1 MAKPLNAHPQLSI
14 PDVVRKQLWTL
25 DELKAALVGVP
36 SFVYPRRTG
45 LSKLTWFKG
54 WLSKNQPVCSP
65 GPEILRAPQILRT
78 PQRASYSTGVGST
91 HTVKSWH
98 SARSVHSTKSSYSV
112 NETFFQPFFFCFF
125 LLFLAKKAWNHV
137 FWNMGKM
144 EFPPQTSVVSHTIA
158 FQDFL
163 AKKKSRGRE
172 PSRVSVIIL
181 WYVMV
186 KPWCGVHGEDQMRPR
201 IVFFFA
207 FQKIIALQ
215 GWHRILSVQGR

>member
-1 MAKPLNAHPQLSI
+1 MFLSYSRFQTWVWVCYSGQSSWAMAKPLNALS
-14 PDVVRKQLWTL
+14 PMSFQTAADVEWI
-25 DELKAALVGVP
+25 ESYFSSGVP
-36 SFVYPRRTG
+36 SFVYLRRTG
-45 LSKLTWFKG
+45 LSKLTWFTG
-54 WLSKNQPVCSP
+54 WLSKNQPVCSA
-65 GPEILRAPQILRT
+65 GPEILRTEKFFALHKIFAFGDWNVFRT
-78 PQRASYSTGVGST
+78 VFR
-91 HTVKSWH
+91 
-98 SARSVHSTKSSYSV
+98 
-112 NETFFQPFFFCFF
+112 FF
-125 LLFLAKKAWNHV
+125 LFFWLKSPGITL

-144 EFPPQTSVVSHTIA
+144 AFPPETSVVSHTIA